1 MSSDTYKNV
10 FPIIICGV
18 KLNNWLSVGIDFL
31 SNNSAAIYIAA
42 ASILLSALVAY
53 WNWFRPPAVRLSEAL
68 EGLSKA
74 LDKSNSGWANAVDA
88 ARGAAKVHSAVHI
101 AWGETETRVIP
112 LTHGQHNVHVMFGAP
127 RDLWSANRMLSRS
140 INLPLAEAVPNLL
153 VGVGLL
159 FTFFF
164 LTLALTQATAALLPQ
179 AGNAPGDLTAATR
192 GLLSAAGAK
201 FLTSLAGLL
210 ASIVWAIAARRR
222 MASLNSAAERVVE
235 SIGRI
240 APYGG
245 AEMAVFAQVQA
256 AHELNRSSGDQT
268 VYVRDLAIKGG
279 QHLELTEE
287 LLNEARDQTG
297 TFKRFETDLAVSLAG
312 AITTAFSPQMQAMT
326 DRLTSAIDGLSE
338 KLGTMNQEAL
348 AKMMEDFGNML
359 KKATDSEMTKLRE
372 ALEELAAKLTVAG
385 AVVGDGGTKAAV
397 ALDKAGSD
405 LLARVEQIS
414 ANLATGATDLQGAT
428 DGVKEAMNGLGH
440 TIDKATNLGRE
451 GAEFVRGA
459 LGHSDELLSR
469 LKSVST
475 GMSAASENLAQ
486 VGRLLADAVDNVEEL
501 TKEQHAVVQS
511 VRDATPQAMKSVQSV
526 LEVLQL
532 TVQVT
537 ASSMEKTK
545 DAMESTSKTLGTT
558 VAAITGGVSEYSN
571 TVAKLH
577 LTMDEQLAKAVGSLE
592 KGISGLDESVE
603 ELAEVMT
610 ARPPRG

>member
-1 MSSDTYKNV
+1 
-10 FPIIICGV
+10 
-18 KLNNWLSVGIDFL
+18 
-31 SNNSAAIYIAA
+31 
-42 ASILLSALVAY
+42 
-53 WNWFRPPAVRLSEAL
+53 
-68 EGLSKA
+68 
-74 LDKSNSGWANAVDA
+74 
-88 ARGAAKVHSAVHI
+88 
-101 AWGETETRVIP
+101 
-112 LTHGQHNVHVMFGAP
+112 
-127 RDLWSANRMLSRS
+127 
-140 INLPLAEAVPNLL
+140 
-153 VGVGLL
+153 
-159 FTFFF
+159 
-164 LTLALTQATAALLPQ
+164 
-179 AGNAPGDLTAATR
+179 
-192 GLLSAAGAK
+192 
-201 FLTSLAGLL
+201 
-210 ASIVWAIAARRR
+210 
-222 MASLNSAAERVVE
+222 
-235 SIGRI
+235 
-240 APYGG
+240 
-245 AEMAVFAQVQA
+245 
-256 AHELNRSSGDQT
+256 
-268 VYVRDLAIKGG
+268 
-279 QHLELTEE
+279 
-287 LLNEARDQTG
+287 
-297 TFKRFETDLAVSLAG
+297 
-312 AITTAFSPQMQAMT
+312 
-326 DRLTSAIDGLSE
+326 
-338 KLGTMNQEAL
+338 MNQEAL